1 MKNILLQ
8 KRDHNFLGNWRRKIS
23 LIRFVKNSFQ
33 FPSRNIFPISAFSI
47 PVLTMEEL
55 YYTNFESATAGE
67 GAGEVSG
74 VIIFNTIR
82 WRRDGP
88 RMVRGETPL
97 SSHFPAECEAEYYF

>member
-8 KRDHNFLGNWRRKIS
+8 KRDHNSLRNWRRKIS

-47 PVLTMEEL
+47 PAVLQVIG
-55 YYTNFESATAGE
+55 TNPESGTAGE

-82 WRRDGP
+82 
-88 RMVRGETPL
+88 
-97 SSHFPAECEAEYYF
+97 